1 MAFTS
6 FLALLKKKTHN
17 DFLKVLLPIFYPQR
31 FLPEC
36 IKWYSGIIS
45 MLAIFKRPIN
55 SFHIFPP
62 YEHSFHV
69 SQVHG
74 EFRLLKAHLSFYSA
88 KFSVRPSFSL
98 PVSTW
103 VGSDF
108 GWMSADMDTTGVV
121 VPFCFPSTHVF
132 RIYLSFLRSAFGSRQ
147 YFNDHDRAQ
156 VNVFF
161 YFSISSKDGT
171 IHCHC
176 LFRFPCQQPWIWTV
190 WQLCTSYQ
198 MG

>member
-1 MAFTS
+1 MNIHSMCHKYMENSDYWRHIFHFIPLS
-6 FLALLKKKTHN
+6 FL
-17 DFLKVLLPIFYPQR
+17 
-31 FLPEC
+31 
-36 IKWYSGIIS
+36 
-45 MLAIFKRPIN
+45 
-55 SFHIFPP
+55 
-62 YEHSFHV
+62 
-69 SQVHG
+69 
-74 EFRLLKAHLSFYSA
+74 
-88 KFSVRPSFSL
+88 SFSL

-161 YFSISSKDGT
+161 ISAFPAKTGPFIVIAYFAFHASNHGYGRSGKYVPVTKWDRDTLLVSG
-171 IHCHC
+171 
-176 LFRFPCQQPWIWTV
+176 R
-190 WQLCTSYQ
+190 
-198 MG
+198 

>member
-1 MAFTS
+1 
-6 FLALLKKKTHN
+6 
-17 DFLKVLLPIFYPQR
+17 
-31 FLPEC
+31 
-36 IKWYSGIIS
+36 

-69 SQVHG
+69 SQVHV

-161 YFSISSKDGT
+161 FILAFPAKTGPFIVIAYFAFHASNHGYGRSGKYVPVTKWDRDTLLVSG
-171 IHCHC
+171 
-176 LFRFPCQQPWIWTV
+176 R
-190 WQLCTSYQ
+190 
-198 MG
+198 